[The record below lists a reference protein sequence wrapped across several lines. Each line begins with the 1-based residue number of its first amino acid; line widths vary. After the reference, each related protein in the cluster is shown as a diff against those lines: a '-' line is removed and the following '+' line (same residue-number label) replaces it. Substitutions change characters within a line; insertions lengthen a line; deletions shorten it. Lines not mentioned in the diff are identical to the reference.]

1 VGHRWRGALEEPC
14 EVAQMASIALLFGIQ
29 LSTFI
34 LALIAYYSH
43 RHVPGFVPHRRTRP
57 SKKGSQVRRS

>member
-1 VGHRWRGALEEPC
+1 
-14 EVAQMASIALLFGIQ
+14 MASIALLFGIQ